1 MTIIQRIKGTSFI
14 SQTRE
19 GLPPLL
25 SGFIDPR
32 LNQSPPQ
39 PTWAYC
45 EILGETGLRI
55 KKEGVTDNR
64 PICVQVMISDG

>member
-19 GLPPLL
+19 ELPPLL

-32 LNQSPPQ
+32 LNQLPPQ
-39 PTWAYC
+39 PTWTYC
-45 EILGETGLRI
+45 EILGERGLRI

-64 PICVQVMISDG
+64 PICV

>member
-32 LNQSPPQ
+32 LNQLPPQ
-39 PTWAYC
+39 PTWTYC
-45 EILGETGLRI
+45 EIL
-55 KKEGVTDNR
+55 
-64 PICVQVMISDG
+64 